1 MFRINVIAALDTAV
15 KVTTDDVMPCMLW
28 WCNHGS
34 PVTGGL
40 RKKYINQQ
48 HFEIRKQVKI
58 KENTHIVH
66 TQEILRT
73 WKYKNGA
80 GLGNAEMQLLHWSA
94 LWPGLKLYS
103 EQPAL

>member
-40 RKKYINQQ
+40 RKRI
-48 HFEIRKQVKI
+48 
-58 KENTHIVH
+58 
-66 TQEILRT
+66 
-73 WKYKNGA
+73 YKPTAFWNKKA
-80 GLGNAEMQLLHWSA
+80 SKN
-94 LWPGLKLYS
+94 
-103 EQPAL
+103 